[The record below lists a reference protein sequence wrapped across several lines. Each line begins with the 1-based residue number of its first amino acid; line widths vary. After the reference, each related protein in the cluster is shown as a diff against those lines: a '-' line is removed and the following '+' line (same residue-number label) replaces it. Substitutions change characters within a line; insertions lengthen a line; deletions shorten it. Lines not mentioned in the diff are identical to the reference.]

1 MRRFL
6 IVANQTL
13 GGEDLMRKVAEVLAH
28 GQCSF
33 YVVVPATRD
42 PNHRLLWTE
51 GQSNALARRHL
62 DEARQR
68 LGAMGAEVDGEVGDP
83 SALIAIADVLRTRQF
98 EEIILSTL
106 PSGASRWLLQDL
118 PRRVRAAF
126 PGPVSVVVAARQ
138 PASEPVIDLRDQPVE
153 EPSASFESA
162 EGFQTRPATG

>member
-13 GGEDLMRKVAEVLAH
+13 GGNDLMRKVGECLAV
-28 GQCSF
+28 GDCSF

-42 PNHRLLWTE
+42 PDHRLVWTE

-62 DEARQR
+62 EGALQR
-68 LGAMGAEVDGEVGDP
+68 LRAMGADADGEVGDP
-83 SALIAIADVLRTRQF
+83 SAMAAIADVLRVRQF

-126 PGPVSVVVAARQ
+126 PGPVTVVVAARQ
-138 PASEPVIDLRDQPVE
+138 PAPEAPPPVL
-153 EPSASFESA
+153 ESA
-162 EGFQTRPATG
+162 PGYQTNEGLQTRPAAG